1 MNGGKVRHTSTVDG
15 YDMSIDPAPEL
26 VRFQQFL
33 GETLERST
41 DLSPEEALD
50 LWRQQNPATED
61 FDDTILAL
69 DEAIANRD
77 AGHPGQPFDEFDREF
92 RKRHGL
98 S

>member
-1 MNGGKVRHTSTVDG
+1 MKLGYKSAVDS
-15 YDMSIDPAPEL
+15 YEMSIDPAPEL

-33 GETLERST
+33 GETLQRRT

-50 LWRQQNPATED
+50 LWRQQNPSIDD
-61 FDDTILAL
+61 FESTILAI
-69 DEAIANRD
+69 DEAIANMD

-92 RKRHGL
+92 RQRHGL